1 MTVLT
6 VLGFDKCQSNELF
19 TVTNKSNKRNN
30 SQGRIKKAKIVL
42 KQARGFRKEYSGIC
56 KVFDSTE
63 QSNIELKK
71 LLLPD
76 P

>member
-19 TVTNKSNKRNN
+19 TVTSKSRKRSDSN
-30 SQGRIKKAKIVL
+30 SRIKNEMIVL
-42 KQARGFRKEYSGIC
+42 KQAQGFRKEYSGIS
-56 KVFDSTE
+56 KVLDSTE
-63 QSNIELKK
+63 QSSIELKK